1 MDKDNQQCI
10 AKATAEL
17 KEAFSDKVQVK
28 IKLLHP
34 NAVIPTRAT
43 PGSFGYDVTATSKAE
58 PIKDF
63 FEVPIERKTG
73 IGTIA
78 TCGVYRP
85 GFFFGHVMYGLGFAL
100 EIPLGEGA
108 WLLPRSSIKK
118 HNMILANSPGMFDSD
133 YRDEAQACFYFNN
146 TSTLYEPGERIA
158 QFVFLPDPDV
168 EFVVVDELT
177 PTERKGGFGSTGK

>member
-1 MDKDNQQCI
+1 MI
-10 AKATAEL
+10 
-17 KEAFSDKVQVK
+17 QVK

-34 NAVIPTRAT
+34 NAVIPARAT
-43 PGSFGYDVTATSKAE
+43 PGSMGYDVTATSRAE

-63 FEVPIERKTG
+63 FEVPIKKKTG
-73 IGTIA
+73 NGTIA
-78 TCGVYRP
+78 TCGIYRP
-85 GFFFGHVMYGLGFAL
+85 GFFFGQVMYGLGFAL

-118 HNMILANSPGMFDSD
+118 HNMILANSPGLFDSD

-168 EFVVVDELT
+168 EFVVVDELSKT
-177 PTERKGGFGSTGK
+177 DRKGGFGSTGK